1 MSRGAAHDD
10 TTADLVSVRDPG
22 HVPRPGLALVFS
34 LGAPRLQAL
43 ALGDGPLRV
52 GRGLEAELRIDDAT
66 ASRLHAEVSIVDG
79 AWVVKDG
86 SRHGTFV
93 DGVRIDGT
101 GAFRTARTLRVGD
114 SVLAFVTDV
123 TTFAGRRVTMDGEI
137 VVGPTMASVH
147 AVLERG
153 GREGYDVLI
162 LGESGS
168 GKEYAARRF
177 HEGRGGPFVAVNC
190 ATISASLFE
199 AELFGH
205 VRGAFSGADRDR
217 PGLFEA
223 AQGGT
228 LFLDEI
234 GEIPMD
240 LQAKL
245 LRVIQER
252 TLRRVGDS
260 RERPIDV
267 RVACAT
273 NRELTAGAVPT
284 WIRPDLYYRLARG
297 VVRLPALRER
307 WEEIP
312 YMAAHALAK
321 AERIASAT
329 LIERCLLNDWPGNA
343 RELFADLA
351 HAVEIARA
359 QDELR
364 RSKPSPV
371 DGRWLPA
378 RMPALPPDPALEPT
392 KPAEASLTAESIAAA
407 LAACG
412 GNVTAAA
419 ERLGVHRN
427 TLHRHMK
434 KLGME

>member
-1 MSRGAAHDD
+1 MSSGGTHDD
-10 TTADLVSVRDPG
+10 TTADLVSVRDPAAL
-22 HVPRPGLALVFS
+22 PQPGLALVLS
-34 LGAPRLQAL
+34 GGEPQLRCL
-43 ALGDGPLRV
+43 ALGAGPLRV
-52 GRGLEAELRIDDAT
+52 GRGLEADLRVDDAT
-66 ASRLHAEVSIVDG
+66 ASRLHAEISIVGG
-79 AWVVKDG
+79 AWMVKDG

-93 DGVRIDGT
+93 DGVRVDGVGT
-101 GAFRTARTLRVGD
+101 FPSARTLRIGA

-123 TTFAGRRVTMDGEI
+123 TSFVGRRVTVDGDI
-137 VVGPTMASVH
+137 VVGPTMAAVH

-153 GREGYDVLI
+153 GREGVDALV

-177 HEGRGGPFVAVNC
+177 HEGRGGPFVVVNC

-228 LFLDEI
+228 LFLDEF
-234 GEIPMD
+234 GEIPLD

-267 RVACAT
+267 RVVGAT
-273 NRELTAGAVPT
+273 NRELVPGAVPA

-297 VVRLPALRER
+297 VVRLPSLRER
-307 WEEIP
+307 WEE
-312 YMAAHALAK
+312 MAFLASHALAK
-321 AERIASAT
+321 VDRVPGAT
-329 LIERCLLNDWPGNA
+329 LVERCLLNDWPGNA
-343 RELFADLA
+343 RELLADLA
-351 HAVEIARA
+351 HAVESARA
-359 QDELR
+359 HDEAR
-364 RSKPSPV
+364 REARPSPV
-371 DGRWLPA
+371 EGRWLPA
-378 RMPALPPDPALEPT
+378 RMPAPRPILDSSPRSPRR
-392 KPAEASLTAESIAAA
+392 KASRASSSSAPSR
-407 LAACG
+407 C
-412 GNVTAAA
+412 TAATSA
-419 ERLGVHRN
+419 PRPSSSASTG
-427 TLHRHMK
+427 TPCT
-434 KLGME
+434 GT